1 MKECLND
8 HTKCDSL
15 APKGRKERCLWP
27 LNHGDKTSFKKKNE
41 IRGIPIILQH
51 GIQAADLQIE
61 TRRQRIDMAAI
72 DNDADKISDNKL
84 LSLLEEIHTGLKSE
98 VYDQESITVINAT
111 KHVLD
116 LPALSIKL
124 HQPDGGNIK
133 VAATNFPLFIEAVKE
148 APIRSLQAVPVDHLK
163 EEYAEFLKRLQTLT
177 ATYKLETLKTTDPKD
192 LIKTFFNPEDR
203 LFVGIEMI
211 IEAIAVCCV
220 KQSCESILESLVWFP
235 YMKIIFIAAN
245 GPNLAHCNSVIE
257 DAMNIY
263 WQGKKS
269 NSWHFYR
276 TCLTDHLKDFDEGS
290 KVLHRLFNERSKFQS
305 ME

>member
-1 MKECLND
+1 LYC
-8 HTKCDSL
+8 S
-15 APKGRKERCLWP
+15 PP
-27 LNHGDKTSFKKKNE
+27 S
-41 IRGIPIILQH
+41 
-51 GIQAADLQIE
+51 
-61 TRRQRIDMAAI
+61 
-72 DNDADKISDNKL
+72 
-84 LSLLEEIHTGLKSE
+84 
-98 VYDQESITVINAT
+98 
-111 KHVLD
+111 
-116 LPALSIKL
+116 
-124 HQPDGGNIK
+124 
-133 VAATNFPLFIEAVKE
+133 
-148 APIRSLQAVPVDHLK
+148 LK

-192 LIKTFFNPEDR
+192 LIKKFFNPEDR

-220 KQSCESILESLVWFP
+220 KQSCESILESLVSIYENHFDSNRN
-235 YMKIIFIAAN
+235 MEEDSVNEEFFIAAN

>member
-116 LPALSIKL
+116 LLALSIKL
-124 HQPDGGNIK
+124 H
-133 VAATNFPLFIEAVKE
+133 T
-148 APIRSLQAVPVDHLK
+148 
-163 EEYAEFLKRLQTLT
+163 
-177 ATYKLETLKTTDPKD
+177 TYQME
-192 LIKTFFNPEDR
+192 
-203 LFVGIEMI
+203 
-211 IEAIAVCCV
+211 
-220 KQSCESILESLVWFP
+220 
-235 YMKIIFIAAN
+235 
-245 GPNLAHCNSVIE
+245 VI
-257 DAMNIY
+257 
-263 WQGKKS
+263 S
-269 NSWHFYR
+269 R
-276 TCLTDHLKDFDEGS
+276 
-290 KVLHRLFNERSKFQS
+290 
-305 ME
+305 